1 MSIARFVDA
10 HLHLWKLDHLSY
22 PWLTPPFSDDGPN
35 GSVAAIAHDYGPG
48 DYFRDAAG
56 YNVVKAVHIDAGAD
70 PTDAVA
76 ETRWLQGLAGEGW
89 AGAGPGF
96 PQAIVA
102 FAALNAPD
110 VEDVLARHV
119 ESPNVR
125 GIRHIVNWH
134 PDPKKTYTARN
145 LLDDDAFARG
155 YALLA
160 RYRLSFDLQIYP
172 NQMEQAFRLASAHPD
187 VPVILNHCGMPV
199 DRDAAGIAAWKSGMR
214 LLATLPHVATK
225 ISGLGF
231 IDRQWTEDAQKTAN
245 MRSVVL
251 ETIDIFGTDRS
262 LFASDFPTD
271 KLFNA
276 YGRQLDVYDAVT
288 SEFSAAERDALFAAN
303 AERIYRI

>member
-10 HLHLWKLDHLSY
+10 HVHLWQLDNLSY

-35 GSVAAIAHDYGPG
+35 GSVAAIAHDYGLG

-70 PTDAVA
+70 AGDAVA
-76 ETRWLQGLAGEGW
+76 ETRWLQGLASEEW
-89 AGAGPGF
+89 AEAGSGF

-110 VEDVLARHV
+110 VEHLMARHV

-125 GIRHIVNWH
+125 GIRHIINWH
-134 PDPKKTYTARN
+134 PDPKKTYTSKN
-145 LLDDDAFARG
+145 LLDDDAFTRG
-155 YALLA
+155 YTLLA
-160 RYRLSFDLQIYP
+160 KYRLSFDLQIYP
-172 NQMEQAFRLASAHPD
+172 NQMEQAYRLARANPD
-187 VPVILNHCGMPV
+187 VPVILNHTGMPV
-199 DRDAAGIAAWKSGMR
+199 DRDAAGVAAWKSGMH
-214 LLATLPHVATK
+214 LLASLPHVATK

-231 IDRQWTEDAQKTAN
+231 IDRHWTDAA
-245 MRSVVL
+245 MRPVVL
-251 ETIDIFGTDRS
+251 ETIEAFGTDRS

-271 KLFNA
+271 KLFNS
-276 YGRQLDVYDAVT
+276 YGRQLDFYDDLT
-288 SEFSAAERDALFAAN
+288 RDFSAAERDALFAAN

>member
-22 PWLTPPFSDDGPN
+22 PWLTPPFSDDAPN
-35 GSVAAIAHDYGPG
+35 GSVAAIAQDYGLS
-48 DYFRDAAG
+48 DYFRDATG
-56 YNVVKAVHIDAGAD
+56 YNVVKMVHIDAGAD
-70 PTDAVA
+70 PKEALA
-76 ETRWLQGLAGEGW
+76 ETRWLQGLAD
-89 AGAGPGF
+89 AGQGF

-160 RYRLSFDLQIYP
+160 KYRLSFDLQIYP
-172 NQMEQAFRLASAHPD
+172 NQMEQAYRLAKAHPD
-187 VPVILNHCGMPV
+187 VPVVLNHTGMPV
-199 DRDAAGIAAWKSGMR
+199 DRDAAGVAAWKSGMH
-214 LLATLPHVATK
+214 LLASLPHVATK

-231 IDRQWTEDAQKTAN
+231 IDRHWTDAA
-245 MRSVVL
+245 MRPVVL
-251 ETIDIFGTDRS
+251 ETIEVFGTGRS
-262 LFASDFPTD
+262 LFASNFPTD
-271 KLFNA
+271 KLFNSYA
-276 YGRQLDVYDAVT
+276 RQLDFYDDLT
-288 SEFSAAERDALFAAN
+288 RDFSTAERDALFAAN

>member
-35 GSVAAIAHDYGPG
+35 GSVAAIAQDYGLT

-56 YNVVKAVHIDAGAD
+56 YNVVKMVHIDAGAD
-70 PTDAVA
+70 PKDALA
-76 ETRWLQGLAGEGW
+76 ETLWLQSLAD
-89 AGAGPGF
+89 AGQGY

-110 VEDVLARHV
+110 VEDLLARHV

-145 LLDDDAFARG
+145 LLDDEAFARG

-160 RYRLSFDLQIYP
+160 KYRLSFDLQVYP
-172 NQMEQAFRLASAHPD
+172 NQMEQAYRLAKAHPD
-187 VPVILNHCGMPV
+187 VPVVLNHTGMPV

-231 IDRQWTEDAQKTAN
+231 IDRHWTEDAQKTAN
-245 MRSVVL
+245 MRAVVVEAI
-251 ETIDIFGTDRS
+251 ETFGVARS

-271 KLFNA
+271 KLFNSYA
-276 YGRQLDVYDAVT
+276 RQLDFYDDLT
-288 SEFSAAERDALFAAN
+288 RDFSAAERDALFAAN